1 MPRFWLCVLWLYV
14 VSSYG
19 ADVPAAEVDF
29 AHDIVPVLKQ
39 YCGACHI
46 GAKKQGGLSMN
57 TRAALLAGGEN
68 GAVLKPGAG
77 ADSELIR
84 RMESK
89 DESLRMPPDGARVP
103 PEKVALF
110 KRWIDEGA
118 KWENG
123 FSFAGQTWE
132 PPLKPRRP
140 ELPAV
145 HNGRS
150 HPVDRIVDAY
160 LAGKNLPVPGSIDDA
175 AFLRRV
181 SLDVTGL
188 LPTVERRE
196 QFLADS
202 RPDKRSRLVDEL
214 LADDIACAEHWLT
227 FWNDLLRNDYTGTG
241 FITGGRKQ
249 ITGWLYRSLVENK
262 PFDAMI
268 RELIVASPESEGFIQ
283 GIRWRGNVSAS
294 QANEVQFAQSIS
306 QAFLGIN
313 MKCASCHDSFV
324 DHWKLDDAYGLAAIY
339 ATTPLEVHRCD
350 KPTGAKAVAKWI
362 FPELG
367 QIDPSASQPERMKQ
381 LAALMT
387 HPENG
392 RVPRT
397 IVNRLWHRLMGR
409 GIVHPVD
416 AMHTEP
422 WNSDLLDHLA
432 VHLQDRN
439 YNLKETIR
447 LICTSQ
453 IYQAQTPAVT
463 DEGEGAAFVFRGPVA
478 RRMSAEQFVD
488 AVWQLTGAA
497 PSRADAQVIRAKLPS
512 AGAAAADGSSTGAA
526 TPDEAK
532 PHELT
537 GRWIWSRPDA
547 AQGNSAGGETIT
559 LRRRFDLKALPV
571 RAVAVITCDNA
582 YTLWLN
588 GRQIG
593 SDDAWED
600 VELYPLEP
608 ALKTGTN
615 ELLIVARNGGSGP
628 NPAGLYFES
637 LWRQADGTAGGIATG
652 VEWEWTA
659 TVPDA
664 RGRFR
669 LPPEDWQPA
678 AVILDPQV
686 WTGAVQPQMVS
697 LLTAG
702 VSGSARMVRA
712 SLVKSDELMRA
723 LGRPN
728 RDQIVTMRP
737 SELTT
742 LEAISLANGQSLADA
757 VARGAVLWQLRSGTD
772 RARLVEALYL
782 AALSR
787 EPSSDERAAALS
799 LMDEAAT
806 TETVED
812 LLWAVLMLPEF
823 QLIR

>member
-1 MPRFWLCVLWLYV
+1 MSRFWCCVLWLCV
-14 VSSYG
+14 VCGSG
-19 ADVPAAEVDF
+19 GNAAAADVDF
-29 AHDIVPVLKQ
+29 AHDIVPVLRQ
-39 YCGACHI
+39 YCGACHT

-57 TRAALLAGGEN
+57 SRVALLAGGEN
-68 GAVLKPGAG
+68 GAVLKSGAS

-84 RMESK
+84 RLESQ
-89 DESLRMPPDGARVP
+89 DESLRMPPEGPRVP
-103 PEKVALF
+103 AEKVALL

-118 KWENG
+118 KWEDG
-123 FSFAGQTWE
+123 FSFAGSAWE
-132 PPLKPRRP
+132 PPLKLHRP
-140 ELPAV
+140 ELPAAR
-145 HNGRS
+145 NGRT
-150 HPVDRIVDAY
+150 HPVDRIVDEY
-160 LAGKNLPVPGSIDDA
+160 LAGKNMAVPESVDDA

-188 LPTVERRE
+188 LPTQEQRE
-196 QFLADS
+196 KFLAD
-202 RPDKRSRLVDEL
+202 PRSDRRGRLVDQL
-214 LADDIACAEHWLT
+214 LDDDIAYAEHWLT
-227 FWNDLLRNDYTGTG
+227 FWNDLLRNDYSGTG
-241 FITGGRKQ
+241 FITGGRRQ

-367 QIDPSASQPERMKQ
+367 QIDPAAPQPERMKQ

-387 HPENG
+387 HPDNG

-422 WNSDLLDHLA
+422 WSAVLLDHLA
-432 VHLQDRN
+432 VHLQDEN

-497 PSRADAQVIRAKLPS
+497 PSRADAQVIRAKLPPVERAVS
-512 AGAAAADGSSTGAA
+512 DGASTDETKPRELAGQ
-526 TPDEAK
+526 
-532 PHELT
+532 
-537 GRWIWSRPDA
+537 WVWSRPDA
-547 AQGNSAGGETIT
+547 ARGNSAGGETIT
-559 LRRRFDLKALPV
+559 LRRRFDLKAVPV

-593 SDDAWED
+593 SDDAWEN
-600 VELYPLEP
+600 VELYPLES
-608 ALKTGTN
+608 ALKAGAN
-615 ELLIVARNGGSGP
+615 ELLIVAKNGGSGP
-628 NPAGLYFES
+628 NPAGLYFEA
-637 LWRQADGTAGGIATG
+637 LWQQADGVPGGIATG
-652 VEWEWTA
+652 TEWEWTVS
-659 TVPDA
+659 VPDA

-669 LPPEDWQPA
+669 MPPDDWQPA
-678 AVILDPQV
+678 AVIPAPQV
-686 WTGAVQPQMVS
+686 WVGVVRPQMVS

-757 VARGAVLWQLRSGTD
+757 VARGAVLWQLRSETD
-772 RARLVEALYL
+772 RAGLVEAVYL

-787 EPSSDERAAALS
+787 EPSGDERDAALN
-799 LMDEAAT
+799 LMEEASTA
-806 TETVED
+806 ESVED
-812 LLWAVLMLPEF
+812 LLWAILMLPEF